1 MNEVILEM
9 KNICKSFGKV
19 HVLKGIDLTLHQGEV
34 LGLIGE
40 NGAGKSTLIKILCG
54 IYRAT
59 SGEIFLNQKQVD
71 IANAKIAQD
80 LGISTI
86 YQELSVIPDL
96 NAVQNIFLNR
106 ELAANRSLVSKL
118 NYREMKKQ
126 AEEILFQKL
135 EIQMDSEIPLRYVP
149 LAQKQ
154 MVEIA
159 RTVYSNAKIIIMDE
173 PTASLQA
180 AERDKLFQ
188 VIRSLKENGHSII
201 FISHHLDE
209 LLEICD
215 TISILRDGIKVE
227 EGKVEDFSV
236 ERIIRA
242 MVGREV
248 QNKYPKYQTEIGDTL
263 MTVEGLS
270 DGRTFHDVSFELRQ
284 GEILG
289 IVGVE
294 GCGKNEV
301 IRAIFGERKIKSG
314 CIKLS
319 KGIYKNHI
327 KEAMGAGIAFLPAER
342 KVEGLFLKQDLAWN
356 TSIASLPKIC
366 RFRTIM
372 RKEEKKI
379 TDQYIEKLNVRC
391 NGNGQKISAL
401 SGGNQQKVMLSRW
414 LMTDARV
421 LLLEEPTRGIDVN
434 AKTEVY
440 ETIGKCV
447 KAKKGVIVVSSEE
460 DEVMGICDRIL
471 VMKNGQISA
480 ELDAANTSA
489 KEIKQ
494 YAV

>member
-71 IANAKIAQD
+71 IANAKMAQD

-248 QNKYPKYQTEIGDTL
+248 QNKYPKYQW
-263 MTVEGLS
+263 
-270 DGRTFHDVSFELRQ
+270 RTASSPS
-284 GEILG
+284 
-289 IVGVE
+289 
-294 GCGKNEV
+294 
-301 IRAIFGERKIKSG
+301 SG
-314 CIKLS
+314 
-319 KGIYKNHI
+319 
-327 KEAMGAGIAFLPAER
+327 A
-342 KVEGLFLKQDLAWN
+342 
-356 TSIASLPKIC
+356 
-366 RFRTIM
+366 
-372 RKEEKKI
+372 
-379 TDQYIEKLNVRC
+379 
-391 NGNGQKISAL
+391 
-401 SGGNQQKVMLSRW
+401 
-414 LMTDARV
+414 
-421 LLLEEPTRGIDVN
+421 
-434 AKTEVY
+434 
-440 ETIGKCV
+440 
-447 KAKKGVIVVSSEE
+447 
-460 DEVMGICDRIL
+460 
-471 VMKNGQISA
+471 
-480 ELDAANTSA
+480 
-489 KEIKQ
+489 
-494 YAV
+494 